1 MAVPNL
7 QAALAYG
14 DCCSGRCLL
23 RVASETAPNGIT
35 ALCIHRQNFRATVAR
50 LGGRGGDRDATRD
63 MLAAHYDRRT
73 KRFLPT
79 FVIAG
84 VSGCCAVSAAI
95 AASVSEATFGRAR
108 ADVTKDRARHDGRAA
123 SRKDCVSMARRT
135 LDSWVRDQRSG
146 MEGDKISGTKWYT
159 EKVTGTQLWARYV
172 KDMNHAGQ
180 PTSGNQQLLYT
191 VWKTHTEI
199 HQVAP
204 TGHDICDTCE
214 FLRLKKAPLRGATD
228 SRSQALLAELEAQ
241 SHLHRKFHLGERD
254 YGDDANFTAVKFP
267 WRCTSASR
275 LVRTFMC
282 LASVFISSSC
292 ELPALA
298 ERGRR
303 QYGGCRALWG
313 MLLVPGVVCGHE
325 YLQ

>member
-1 MAVPNL
+1 VYPLDNRNPMAVPNL

-135 LDSWVRDQRSG
+135 LDSWVRAPKGYCRTNRRLH
-146 MEGDKISGTKWYT
+146 TK
-159 EKVTGTQLWARYV
+159 
-172 KDMNHAGQ
+172 
-180 PTSGNQQLLYT
+180 
-191 VWKTHTEI
+191 
-199 HQVAP
+199 
-204 TGHDICDTCE
+204 
-214 FLRLKKAPLRGATD
+214 
-228 SRSQALLAELEAQ
+228 
-241 SHLHRKFHLGERD
+241 
-254 YGDDANFTAVKFP
+254 
-267 WRCTSASR
+267 
-275 LVRTFMC
+275 
-282 LASVFISSSC
+282 
-292 ELPALA
+292 
-298 ERGRR
+298 
-303 QYGGCRALWG
+303 
-313 MLLVPGVVCGHE
+313 
-325 YLQ
+325 